1 LGKVFLRFFPWPP
14 DDGAT
19 ARLPLLHIV
28 GGVLHIVKPPACP
41 RLLPP
46 TVAAMDDGLFFLDKS
61 GVTAYMKDVVTLLLE
76 NRPSAPIAFICR
88 YFKSITQGGSSPLL
102 RAYRY
107 IQLAPPQQPSF
118 VDNLVA
124 AYLALDSRRGASNVS
139 GAELLRLLRLLCA
152 SCPLDVSLPLLHQ
165 LGRSESE
172 PVSFDEFS
180 AVVRAG
186 LLYEDLFARAC
197 ALFAKFDPHGTGSVP
212 RSVLELALRHCRS
225 GAADAG
231 ALEAALKHE
240 RVREEKRGDAAPAAA
255 VGASAS
261 AIGGGASLP
270 PPPPPVAARAELH
283 RLQREVQWEVARL
296 SLFGAGGGS
305 SGGSA
310 ACAAAGASHT
320 FVTFDEF
327 MQQLFAASLSAATT

>member
-1 LGKVFLRFFPWPP
+1 MS
-14 DDGAT
+14 GA
-19 ARLPLLHIV
+19 
-28 GGVLHIVKPPACP
+28 
-41 RLLPP
+41 
-46 TVAAMDDGLFFLDKS
+46 DGLFYLDKS

-88 YFKSITQGGSSPLL
+88 YFKSITQGGTSPLL

-107 IQLAPPQQPSF
+107 IQLAPPKQAAF

-152 SCPLDVSLPLLHQ
+152 NCPLDVSLPLLHE

-172 PVSFDEFS
+172 PVAFDEFA

-197 ALFAKFDPHGTGSVP
+197 GLFAKFDPHGTGSVP
-212 RSVLELALRHCRS
+212 RSVLELALRHIRS
-225 GAADAG
+225 TASDAEG
-231 ALEAALKHE
+231 LDAALQHE
-240 RVREEKRGDAAPAAA
+240 RVREEKRDAEKATAMAAA
-255 VGASAS
+255 GAAATGSGSAS
-261 AIGGGASLP
+261 GSASGSGL

-296 SLFGAGGGS
+296 SLFGAGGSS
-305 SGGSA
+305 SGT
-310 ACAAAGASHT
+310 ACAGASHT

-327 MQQLFAASLSAATT
+327 MRQLFAASLSAVGS